1 MECYG
6 RTQIYDP
13 KAPLS
18 QPSHIHIHPEVCPY
32 SGVGSSFYPS
42 IVVKLR
48 ESGLVE
54 DWEDILGLVSRVLKA
69 TMDSS
74 ELYII
79 SLGLAQIHT
88 VLEGATSFLPPIVF
102 CPNEL
107 SFPNEISGKGGSEE
121 FSEGRGSVVDCSSSV
136 VDCSIEPGRVLAL
149 VLSVFLFMSDINRRF
164 QEMVS

>member
-13 KAPLS
+13 KAPPS

-32 SGVGSSFYPS
+32 SGVGSSFYLS

-48 ESGLVE
+48 ELGLVE
-54 DWEDILGLVSRVLKA
+54 DWEDILGLVSR
-69 TMDSS
+69 
-74 ELYII
+74 II
-79 SLGLAQIHT
+79 SLRLAQIHT
-88 VLEGATSFLPPIVF
+88 VLEGATSFLPPTVF

-107 SFPNEISGKGGSEE
+107 SFPNEISGEGGSEE